1 MAERAAEG
9 LERKSLAESLIA
21 KPKKKKNENIEAV
34 ARHMQTT
41 WISDSAAHSEPQ
53 HRRLN
58 WDWIKKSETIA
69 KLFRR

>member
-1 MAERAAEG
+1 MVQRIAER
-9 LERKSLAESLIA
+9 LERRSLVESLIA
-21 KPKKKKNENIEAV
+21 KPKNNKNENIETV

-41 WISDSAAHSEPQ
+41 WISDSASSSEPQ

-58 WDWIKKSETIA
+58 WDWIKNTETIA